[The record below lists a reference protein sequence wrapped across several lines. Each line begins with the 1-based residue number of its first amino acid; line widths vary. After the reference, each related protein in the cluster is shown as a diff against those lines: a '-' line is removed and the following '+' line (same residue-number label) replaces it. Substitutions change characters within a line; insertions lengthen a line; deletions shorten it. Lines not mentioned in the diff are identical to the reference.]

1 MNDVQLMRASD
12 WDRQEIVDR
21 LRSAVADGRLS
32 MDEYMDRM
40 GRAYEAVTYGD
51 LAPLTAD
58 LPATRQADQ
67 RATIAPPAVAARR
80 GLIAGLPTPLRVLW
94 SIWLTAVMI
103 NVFVWAMVSVT
114 SGHFAYPWPLWV
126 AGPYGAALF
135 AMSFGCC
142 GIKSNRLSAK
152 QRTSWER
159 G

>member
-67 RATIAPPAVAARR
+67 RATIAPPAVAAV
-80 GLIAGLPTPLRVLW
+80 G
-94 SIWLTAVMI
+94 
-103 NVFVWAMVSVT
+103 
-114 SGHFAYPWPLWV
+114 
-126 AGPYGAALF
+126 
-135 AMSFGCC
+135 
-142 GIKSNRLSAK
+142 
-152 QRTSWER
+152 
-159 G
+159 